1 MTKAE
6 DLEKRLKKIEQNIEK
21 IEDYINDNLAR
32 NEKLYLI

>member
-21 IEDYINDNLAR
+21 IEEYINDNLAR

>member
-6 DLEKRLKKIEQNIEK
+6 DLEKRLKKIEQNIER
-21 IEDYINDNLAR
+21 IEEYINDNLAR